1 MDDFQKI
8 DRQKKNQLLKL
19 VTNSFYKELVN
30 YGVNSGDIV
39 TVSVNLLDYVT
50 GHNKNSKEDVYYS
63 NIFSCQTVENHW
75 AESQTL
81 KFQDI
86 SLQPIRPEQVRQ
98 VSEWLKNDELSQ
110 TFIGFFPKNS
120 EELVNYMCYNE
131 NRSYFGV
138 FLEPGE
144 LIGFIGADNVDHLSF
159 KLEMKK
165 LIGNPAYRNRG
176 LGKVSTFLFLYYV
189 FMIGG
194 FNKVYIY
201 SLDTN
206 IANININS
214 KFGFDLEGILYRDVF
229 VRDEFRDVLRMGL
242 LKQNWLE
249 IFS

>member
-1 MDDFQKI
+1 MEDFQKI

-50 GHNKNSKEDVYYS
+50 GHNKNNKEDSYYS
-63 NIFSCQTVENHW
+63 NIFSCQNVENFW
-75 AESQTL
+75 TERQIIRY
-81 KFQDI
+81 QDI
-86 SLQPIRPEQVRQ
+86 SLRPIKPEEVRQ
-98 VSEWLKNDELSQ
+98 ASQWLKNDELSQ
-110 TFIGFFPKNS
+110 TFIGFFPKNPDD
-120 EELVNYMCYNE
+120 LVKYMCQTE
-131 NRSYFGV
+131 NRFYFGV
-138 FLEPGE
+138 FLEPDE
-144 LIGFIGADNVDHLSF
+144 LIGFIGADNIDSSSF

-165 LIGNPAYRNRG
+165 LIGNPEYRNRG

-189 FMIGG
+189 FTIGG

-229 VRDEFRDVLRMGL
+229 VRDEYRDVLRMGL